1 MSNKEKHSKIE
12 RAYRILEYLRRNSD
26 QEHTITQAS
35 LRKNPEISPYVGDK
49 ETYNDTIVKLAEALN
64 FDEYAV
70 KPEENWKII
79 FDDFKRYYGDDD
91 FDDEIDD
98 SDSAT
103 MRIRGLYY
111 NHTFSYEEI
120 NSLIEAVLFSKTV
133 DTATADC
140 IIDKIEKNLTTKF
153 YRNSAKHICRVREPE
168 SISREVLKENLL
180 TIQQAIDDNVRISF
194 IFNGYDK
201 NNKLVP
207 VHRNKDTVSPYYIV
221 ANGGRYYLIA
231 CMEWGGSQSNNMSI
245 WRIDLMSDIEIPNK
259 KDKLGIKGIPSL
271 PKSEVEHLPQTWNED
286 FHYAHLNMSFDSP
299 ERIRLR
305 VFSPKEEN
313 NINKAKRA
321 DYTFLHD
328 WFGNTFKF
336 IRTDK
341 TNPDYDIVDV
351 MCSPYAMANWALQYS
366 DRVEVLEPENV
377 RSAVIEKI
385 NALNSKYIKQ
395 EGNNVQ

>member
-1 MSNKEKHSKIE
+1 
-12 RAYRILEYLRRNSD
+12 
-26 QEHTITQAS
+26 
-35 LRKNPEISPYVGDK
+35 
-49 ETYNDTIVKLAEALN
+49 
-64 FDEYAV
+64 
-70 KPEENWKII
+70 
-79 FDDFKRYYGDDD
+79 
-91 FDDEIDD
+91 
-98 SDSAT
+98 
-103 MRIRGLYY
+103 
-111 NHTFSYEEI
+111 
-120 NSLIEAVLFSKTV
+120 
-133 DTATADC
+133 
-140 IIDKIEKNLTTKF
+140 
-153 YRNSAKHICRVREPE
+153 
-168 SISREVLKENLL
+168 
-180 TIQQAIDDNVRISF
+180 
-194 IFNGYDK
+194 
-201 NNKLVP
+201 
-207 VHRNKDTVSPYYIV
+207 
-221 ANGGRYYLIA
+221 
-231 CMEWGGSQSNNMSI
+231 
-245 WRIDLMSDIEIPNK
+245 MSDIEIPNK

>member
-140 IIDKIEKNLTTKF
+140 IIDKIENNLTTKF

-245 WRIDLMSDIEIPNK
+245 
-259 KDKLGIKGIPSL
+259 
-271 PKSEVEHLPQTWNED
+271 
-286 FHYAHLNMSFDSP
+286 
-299 ERIRLR
+299 
-305 VFSPKEEN
+305 
-313 NINKAKRA
+313 
-321 DYTFLHD
+321 
-328 WFGNTFKF
+328 
-336 IRTDK
+336 
-341 TNPDYDIVDV
+341 
-351 MCSPYAMANWALQYS
+351 
-366 DRVEVLEPENV
+366 V
-377 RSAVIEKI
+377 R
-385 NALNSKYIKQ
+385 YRDT
-395 EGNNVQ
+395 

>member
-1 MSNKEKHSKIE
+1 MSERYSKIE

-26 QEHTITQAS
+26 KEHTITQAS

-140 IIDKIEKNLTTKF
+140 IIDKIENILTTKF

-271 PKSEVEHLPQTWNED
+271 PKSEVEHLPQTWSED
-286 FHYAHLNMSFDSP
+286 FHYAHLNMSFDNP

-305 VFSPKEEN
+305 ILSPKEEN
-313 NINKAKRA
+313 DSGKAKPKQSQEDNGFAFRPLGMGMQDFPA
-321 DYTFLHD
+321 ILAAAKRVGIEY
-328 WFGNTFKF
+328 
-336 IRTDK
+336 I
-341 TNPDYDIVDV
+341 IVEQDESKD
-351 MCSPYAMANWALQYS
+351 MPT
-366 DRVEVLEPENV
+366 LEAAKISRGYL
-377 RSAVIEKI
+377 RS
-385 NALNSKYIKQ
+385 LGY
-395 EGNNVQ
+395 